1 MQVLEL
7 RYYDREL
14 SRGMKRMYDD
24 IEHADRLS
32 QFRRSRKYHAIMAS
46 QLEMYA
52 EIYEIIE

>member
-1 MQVLEL
+1 MLEL